1 MTPTNHLLH
10 NRHVQQ
16 TPEKKSMKSLS
27 IDQETQVVRG
37 ELPSSDSSGGA
48 TPEEG
53 PISEGT
59 TVSMDDTDDD
69 DYEIDD
75 DQQENFE
82 EMLSRLTGAGVKFA

>member
-1 MTPTNHLLH
+1 
-10 NRHVQQ
+10 
-16 TPEKKSMKSLS
+16 MKSLS

-37 ELPSSDSSGGA
+37 ELPRSDSSGGA

>member
-1 MTPTNHLLH
+1 
-10 NRHVQQ
+10 
-16 TPEKKSMKSLS
+16 MKSLS

-69 DYEIDD
+69 DYEVDED
-75 DQQENFE
+75 EQENFQ
-82 EMLSRLTGAGVKFA
+82 EMLSRLTGGNVKFA

>member
-1 MTPTNHLLH
+1 
-10 NRHVQQ
+10 
-16 TPEKKSMKSLS
+16 MKSLS

-69 DYEIDD
+69 DYEIDED
-75 DQQENFE
+75 EQQNFE
-82 EMLSRLTGAGVKFA
+82 DMLNRLTGAGVKFA

>member
-1 MTPTNHLLH
+1 MYYLLH
-10 NRHVQQ
+10 PRHVQQ
-16 TPEKKSMKSLS
+16 SPEKKSMKSLS

-59 TVSMDDTDDD
+59 TVSMEDSDDED
-69 DYEIDD
+69 DYDED
-75 DQQENFE
+75 EANNFE
-82 EMLSRLTGAGVKFA
+82 EMLNRLQAGGVHFK

>member
-1 MTPTNHLLH
+1 
-10 NRHVQQ
+10 
-16 TPEKKSMKSLS
+16 MKSLS

-69 DYEIDD
+69 DDYEIDD

>member
-1 MTPTNHLLH
+1 MMYLLPP

-53 PISEGT
+53 PISE
-59 TVSMDDTDDD
+59 DTLR
-69 DYEIDD
+69 YI
-75 DQQENFE
+75 
-82 EMLSRLTGAGVKFA
+82 TGAQARICLFIHLE

>member
-1 MTPTNHLLH
+1 
-10 NRHVQQ
+10 
-16 TPEKKSMKSLS
+16 MKSLS

-69 DYEIDD
+69 DYLDEDE
-75 DQQENFE
+75 QENFE
-82 EMLSRLTGAGVKFA
+82 DMLNRLTGAGVKFA

>member
-1 MTPTNHLLH
+1 MCLH
-10 NRHVQQ
+10 RYHQQ
-16 TPEKKSMKSLS
+16 SPEKKSMKSLS

-59 TVSMDDTDDD
+59 TVSMEDSDDED
-69 DYEIDD
+69 DYIDED
-75 DQQENFE
+75 EANNFE
-82 EMLSRLTGAGVKFA
+82 EMLNRLQAGGVHFK

>member
-1 MTPTNHLLH
+1 
-10 NRHVQQ
+10 
-16 TPEKKSMKSLS
+16 MKSLS

-69 DYEIDD
+69 DYEIDED
-75 DQQENFE
+75 EQENFE
-82 EMLSRLTGAGVKFA
+82 EMLRRLLGEGAGV

>member
-1 MTPTNHLLH
+1 
-10 NRHVQQ
+10 
-16 TPEKKSMKSLS
+16 MKSLS

-69 DYEIDD
+69 DYEIDE

>member
-1 MTPTNHLLH
+1 MMYLLPP

-69 DYEIDD
+69 DYEVDED
-75 DQQENFE
+75 EQENFQ
-82 EMLSRLTGAGVKFA
+82 EMLSRLTGGNVKFA

>member
-1 MTPTNHLLH
+1 
-10 NRHVQQ
+10 
-16 TPEKKSMKSLS
+16 MKSLS

-69 DYEIDD
+69 DYEIDED
-75 DQQENFE
+75 EQQNFE
-82 EMLSRLTGAGVKFA
+82 EMLNRLTSGAGVKFA

>member
-1 MTPTNHLLH
+1 MYYLLH
-10 NRHVQQ
+10 PRHVQQ
-16 TPEKKSMKSLS
+16 SPEKKSMKSLS